1 MNVVMQTRAS
11 NSAYR
16 DLLLAMMRGRA
27 VEDEIQRVSG
37 HYHPARGEEGVIC
50 GTFRALAETDV
61 SLPHYRGSI
70 IASLSRGAD
79 PRQLI
84 AGLLGKVTGPT
95 RGRQRGDF
103 VGKFAPNHFGLF
115 SGTLGP
121 SIGYATGSALAAKLA
136 GSDVATAVTFGDGTA
151 NSGLLYESL
160 NMAAMYVLPVVFV
173 CQHNQFAVS
182 MPSSRAI
189 AGGSLSQRAGAFG
202 MPAIEIDGN
211 DAVAVHTAVSDALA
225 RARRGEGPT
234 FIDALTYRISGHWTS
249 DASPYRDQS
258 VTEEWRQ
265 RDPIDRLA
273 ASLVADGLMSA
284 DDVEAMKAGADAEA
298 RAAMAAAQ
306 DDPWP
311 DASVID
317 AADAYASAE

>member
-1 MNVVMQTRAS
+1 
-11 NSAYR
+11 
-16 DLLLAMMRGRA
+16 
-27 VEDEIQRVSG
+27 
-37 HYHPARGEEGVIC
+37 
-50 GTFRALAETDV
+50 
-61 SLPHYRGSI
+61 
-70 IASLSRGAD
+70 
-79 PRQLI
+79 
-84 AGLLGKVTGPT
+84 
-95 RGRQRGDF
+95 
-103 VGKFAPNHFGLF
+103 
-115 SGTLGP
+115 
-121 SIGYATGSALAAKLA
+121 
-136 GSDVATAVTFGDGTA
+136 
-151 NSGLLYESL
+151 
-160 NMAAMYVLPVVFV
+160 
-173 CQHNQFAVS
+173 
-182 MPSSRAI
+182 
-189 AGGSLSQRAGAFG
+189 

-284 DDVEAMKAGADAEA
+284 DEVEAMKAGAIAEA